1 MLAKGRRYKVP
12 STARRYKDYNI
23 DMSIPSTPI
32 TAGLALKTFP
42 PGLQLLPHK
51 HERPSIALVIN
62 GSFIEQFGR
71 NAHQCNAGA
80 IVMKPAD
87 AVHADQYGMNGA
99 RTLIIELFSSFLHL
113 IESSTSVMNNTTV
126 IPVSRHSFR
135 IYNEF
140 HCMDSCS
147 ILSIE
152 SLILE
157 LLAKTIRDGKSEFQS
172 ASIPVWLQRAKDLIH
187 SEFKTSPDLKRI
199 AEAAGVHPSHLAR
212 TFRKQYGFTIGEYLR
227 KLKLQEATKELT
239 ESKKSI
245 SQISIDAGFWDQSH
259 FVKCFKKEMGITPS
273 EYIRNLKS

>member
-1 MLAKGRRYKVP
+1 
-12 STARRYKDYNI
+12 
-23 DMSIPSTPI
+23 MSIPSTPI
-32 TAGLALKTFP
+32 TAGIELKSFDAQTIRLTETIHP

-80 IVMKPAD
+80 IVIKPAE
-87 AVHADQYGMNGA
+87 AVHADQYGKNGA
-99 RTLIIELFSSFLHL
+99 RTLIIELFPNFLPL
-113 IESSTSVMNNTTV
+113 IPSSTSVMSDTSV
-126 IPVSRHSFR
+126 IAASPHSLR
-135 IYNEF
+135 IYKEF
-140 HCMDSCS
+140 SCMDSCS

-157 LLAKTIRDGKSEFQS
+157 LLAQTIRNSKSKFDNKE
-172 ASIPVWLQRAKDLIH
+172 IPAWLQRAKDLIH

-199 AEAAGVHPSHLAR
+199 AGAAGVHPSHLAR
-212 TFRKQYGFTIGEYLR
+212 TFRKLYGCTIGDYLR
-227 KLKLQEATKELT
+227 KLKLQKATKELT